1 MLPAKTRVNRSIK
14 SSIVRVILPDGSL
27 GGDLTLHEALSVAH
41 GYDMDLVE
49 ISPSANPPVC
59 KIVNYSKWQY
69 ERSKSL
75 KHSNPTVVKDIKF
88 KVGIGANDFKVK
100 CRHIEEIISKKGQVR
115 VSAIMQGR
123 EVSHP
128 EIAEK
133 LINEVVRLLQSTA
146 KIDGSIKKSTKQH
159 TVTLV
164 PR

>member
-1 MLPAKTRVNRSIK
+1 MSEVQFDEVFQKLEKVIK
-14 SSIVRVILPDGSL
+14 
-27 GGDLTLHEALSVAH
+27 
-41 GYDMDLVE
+41 
-49 ISPSANPPVC
+49 
-59 KIVNYSKWQY
+59 
-69 ERSKSL
+69 
-75 KHSNPTVVKDIKF
+75 
-88 KVGIGANDFKVK
+88 
-100 CRHIEEIISKKGQVR
+100 EIISKKGQVR
-115 VSAIMQGR
+115 VSAIMHGR